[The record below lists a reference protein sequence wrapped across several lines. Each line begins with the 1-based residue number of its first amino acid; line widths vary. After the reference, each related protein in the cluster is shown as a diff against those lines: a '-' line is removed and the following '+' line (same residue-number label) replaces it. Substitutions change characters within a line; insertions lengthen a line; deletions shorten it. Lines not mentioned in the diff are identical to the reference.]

1 MGSIKCFNKKQN
13 HFIFQI
19 NFTFETIEVIMG
31 FEYKLKTK
39 LTDQQTAEIQDLLE
53 KSVLF
58 EKKYE
63 YGHQLFWD
71 FRHAENTGKIPNIS
85 IIFEEDGIYICQW
98 SSSYLWKDLEELKNY
113 LVKEHI
119 EYDLID
125 YQE

>member
-1 MGSIKCFNKKQN
+1 
-13 HFIFQI
+13 
-19 NFTFETIEVIMG
+19 MG
-31 FEYKLKTK
+31 FEYKLKAK

-63 YGHQLFWD
+63 YANQLFWD

-85 IIFEEDGIYICQW
+85 VIFEKDGIYICQW
-98 SSSYLWKDLEELKNY
+98 SSSYVWKDLEELKDY
-113 LVKEHI
+113 LQKEQI